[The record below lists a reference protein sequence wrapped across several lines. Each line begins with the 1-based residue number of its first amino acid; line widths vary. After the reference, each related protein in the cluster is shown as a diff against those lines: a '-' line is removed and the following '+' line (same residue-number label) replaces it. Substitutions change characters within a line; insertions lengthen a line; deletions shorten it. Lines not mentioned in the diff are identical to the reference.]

1 MKKLIFAII
10 CFALVFAG
18 YRAAVRTGSIA
29 RGSSGGFLRW
39 GNQRWSNDGD
49 PPVVRSTPGREF
61 SVGRANIG
69 NQYFNGPRNCRR

>member
-1 MKKLIFAII
+1 MKKLIFVVI

-18 YRAAVRTGSIA
+18 YRAAVGTGSIA
-29 RGSSGGFLRW
+29 RGSSGGSYAGAISAGPRN
-39 GNQRWSNDGD
+39 GH

-69 NQYFNGPRNCRR
+69 NQYFNGPRNCR